1 MIFSPRISVI
11 MAAALMAAGCD
22 SDLSNS
28 VTNTNTAT
36 TDYDSTVTAPVSTSS
51 RSTTTTTTHTS
62 ATPTTG
68 GAWVIVLDDALTT
81 GVTTGEAAG
90 GEFTESGYFLL
101 SGAYLHYDTPCQ
113 QAIRVE
119 FDAMGFREDTA
130 AEKLIL
136 LQVYDLPHDEAAW
149 VGGSSAWMSGSL
161 IELKQRDGDLRWRI
175 GGRGGDEHFP
185 TEYVAVGWQA
195 DAWYHFVME
204 WHHGVLTVWRNEEQ
218 LLSIA
223 SDTFAP
229 QDTLRVR
236 LGGSPFDAGVAGVTL
251 RNVII
256 SGIAAS

>member
-1 MIFSPRISVI
+1 

-101 SGAYLHYDTPCQ
+101 SGAYLQYDTPCQ

-119 FDAMGFREDTA
+119 FDAGGFSADTA

-136 LQVYDLPHDEAAW
+136 LQAYDLPHDEAAYLHII
-149 VGGSSAWMSGSL
+149 VGIS
-161 IELKQRDGDLRWRI
+161 EPLRGLLQASHGNSNRVANAP
-175 GGRGGDEHFP
+175 GGRVRAAATARWGESCCVNAPDI
-185 TEYVAVGWQA
+185 
-195 DAWYHFVME
+195 AWAFYSECH
-204 WHHGVLTVWRNEEQ
+204 VLHLT
-218 LLSIA
+218 
-223 SDTFAP
+223 T
-229 QDTLRVR
+229 
-236 LGGSPFDAGVAGVTL
+236 
-251 RNVII
+251 
-256 SGIAAS
+256 